1 MNKNMTRKGL
11 ALGAAAA
18 LAVSGLVGSP
28 AYAAETL
35 TLAPSAGSGYTTLA
49 GSTFTLEAGIPSST
63 PGTSYPFLKF
73 RVQNSTLQEITANQ
87 LADSGS
93 SADGAAKYGTT
104 ADADGGSAAA
114 DAVGV
119 TDSDFTVLP
128 KTNSVLAIGKTGY
141 LELSQPDHTYA
152 TSVSVTAFL
161 DVNGNNKIDA
171 GEDYSATQTVNFV
184 RASLQTASVAIVAPL
199 AEAGTLNA
207 NVTWSNSDINPQQV
221 DAGDVLVQFGTLSG
235 ATFTEI
241 NSYGNQDN
249 STPETAPSTHGT
261 STVTSKS
268 VLQSN
273 NFGND
278 VVWDSVNSLYE
289 AEFTPFDT
297 AVAAGATPLLTQ
309 AATTYAAKLFIDNGD
324 NGTIDVTDAA
334 DQEGSTSST
343 LIGAAATGYN
353 VKWDVTGS
361 ANAITTAVGYEA
373 PTNVP
378 ADYDDNVAMTASVR
392 ATATAASD
400 FTFKVFVGTAVTT
413 TVGIKSVPV
422 SVTVSSDNLTLAD
435 AVTANGLS
443 VYNGKPRAISL
454 TTDSS
459 GMVSIAIVGGKADA
473 TDELDFLISVN
484 GTTPGARNDNN
495 KNGKV
500 TFAAADY
507 DIHVKNDLS
516 GNGGISIISGQTF
529 GVDYEV
535 RDQFGQA
542 PANGAYRVVAVDKA
556 STNAERTTA
565 ADFAYSAPIVNGTA
579 SLVITDNG
587 VGTGSYTL
595 QAGWATTD
603 AAISASN
610 SDSVDLTVKVGT
622 DVTAST
628 VVMDALVYGSAQLND
643 LNADGD
649 YSDAGDTDKRTGL
662 TLETKTFSQYV
673 VNTALPSASAP
684 SVTANIGVTLAGT
697 VKNAAGVAVPHAPV
711 TITAPKFM
719 MVTNGNYVLDAVTVY
734 ADSSGKFSVVVY
746 SQSGGVNNLVVTSG
760 AASATTQLT
769 YAGAVSGAAA
779 SFTLTTPGASEPG
792 RTVDVTVK
800 VVDKNGNGV
809 QAASVALSSTGP
821 GYLINTTGTTLSDGT
836 FVTKLLLGANDS
848 GTAVIKAVMTIDSI
862 QIIKTSSV
870 VVGVGAVAASDQK
883 VNAGSFK
890 GYVALYAKG
899 YEGKRMSAKVGNDWV
914 VVPSIPAATNGIFR
928 AVEFVGAGVE
938 ISVRI
943 YIDRVLLAT
952 IPLLTK

>member
-49 GSTFTLEAGIPSST
+49 GSTFTLEAGIPSSV
-63 PGTSYPFLKF
+63 PGTSLAYLKF
-73 RVQNSTLQEITANQ
+73 RVGNATLQAITT
-87 LADSGS
+87 GF
-93 SADGAAKYGTT
+93 DGDGGTAGTDVTKAYGTST
-104 ADADGGSAAA
+104 NADGGGTGAN
-114 DAVGV
+114 V
-119 TDSDFTVLP
+119 TDDDFSVAAEDADQT
-128 KTNSVLAIGKTGY
+128 TNNTARMGQAPLLTLVGAHSI
-141 LELSQPDHTYA
+141 A
-152 TSVSVTAFL
+152 TSLEVTAWL
-161 DVNGNNKIDA
+161 DVNGNNTIDA

-184 RASLQTASVAIVAPL
+184 KASLQTASAAIVAPL
-199 AEAGTLNA
+199 AGAGTLNA
-207 NVTWSNSDINPQQV
+207 NVTWSNSDINPQQI

-235 ATFTEI
+235 TTFTGI
-241 NSYGNQDN
+241 NSYGNGTTGTT
-249 STPETAPSTHGT
+249 TPGASGT
-261 STVTSKS
+261 TTITTKS

-273 NFGND
+273 NAGND
-278 VVWDSVNSLYE
+278 VVWDSVNNVYE
-289 AEFTPFDT
+289 AEFTPYDT
-297 AVAAGATPLLTQ
+297 DVAVGTTLLST
-309 AATTYAAKLFIDNGD
+309 APATTYAAKLFVDNGD

-343 LIGAAATGYN
+343 LLGAAATNYA

-361 ANAITTAVGYEA
+361 VNAITTQVGYETGTVVQA
-373 PTNVP
+373 GYN
-378 ADYDDNVAMTASVR
+378 DNTAMAASVR

-400 FTFKVFVGTAVTT
+400 FTFKVFVGTDVT
-413 TVGIKSVPV
+413 VPVPIKSVPV
-422 SVTVSSDNLTLAD
+422 SVTVSPGNGVTLAD

-443 VYNGKPRAISL
+443 VYTGKSRVI
-454 TTDSS
+454 TQNTDSA
-459 GMVSIAIVGGKADA
+459 GMVSITIVGGKADA
-473 TDELDFLISVN
+473 DDRLDFVISVN
-484 GTTPGARNDNN
+484 GTQPDADVNSADGS
-495 KNGKV
+495 V

-507 DIHVKNDLS
+507 DIHTKNDLS

-643 LNADGD
+643 ANADGD
-649 YSDAGDTDKRTGL
+649 YSDAGDIDKRTGL
-662 TLETKTFSQYV
+662 TLETNTFSQYV
-673 VNTALPSASAP
+673 VNTALPSESAP

-697 VKNAAGVAVPHAPV
+697 VKNAAGVAVPYAPV

-719 MVTNGNYVLDAVTVY
+719 MVTNGNFVLDAVTVY

-760 AASATTQLT
+760 AASATTLLT

-779 SFTLTTPGASEPG
+779 SFTITTPGASEPG
-792 RTVDVTVK
+792 RTVDVAVK

-809 QAASVALSSTGP
+809 QAASVTLSSTGP

-848 GTAVIKAVMTIDSI
+848 GTAVIKAVMTIDAV
-862 QIIKTSSV
+862 QVIKTSSI
-870 VVGVGAVAASDQK
+870 VVGVGAVASSDRK
-883 VNAGSFK
+883 ITVGTYK
-890 GYVALYAKG
+890 GYVAVFTKG
-899 YEGKRMSAKVGNDWV
+899 YAGQKLSVRLASKWHVSDPIVDLKAGYSLLTVNTGVGYVANVIVYID
-914 VVPSIPAATNGIFR
+914 
-928 AVEFVGAGVE
+928 GVE
-938 ISVRI
+938 VERM
-943 YIDRVLLAT
+943 T
-952 IPLLTK
+952 ITTK

>member
-28 AYAAETL
+28 AYAATTL
-35 TLAPSAGSGYTTLA
+35 TIAPSAGSGYTTLA
-49 GSTFTLEAGIPSST
+49 GSTFSLEVGIPSTMPADSH
-63 PGTSYPFLKF
+63 PFLKY
-73 RVQNSTLQEITANQ
+73 RITNPTLQQITTNLEGYSSTGTEITKA
-87 LADSGS
+87 
-93 SADGAAKYGTT
+93 YGTAT
-104 ADADGGSAAA
+104 DADGDGTG
-114 DAVGV
+114 VNV
-119 TDSDFTVLP
+119 TDDDFVAQAQDQSTGSTNTSVKG
-128 KTNSVLAIGKTGY
+128 KTNVLKLTQA
-141 LELSQPDHTYA
+141 DHTYA
-152 TSVSVTAFL
+152 TSVGVTAWL
-161 DVNGNNKIDA
+161 DTNNNNTIDA
-171 GEDYSATQTVNFV
+171 GEDFSPTETVTFV
-184 RASLQTASVAIVAPL
+184 KASLQTASVAIVAPL
-199 AEAGTLNA
+199 VGAASLNA
-207 NVTWSNSDINPQQV
+207 NVTFSNADINVRQI
-221 DAGDVLVQFGTLSG
+221 DAGDVLVQFGTVSSG
-235 ATFTEI
+235 SFTAI
-241 NSYGNQDN
+241 NSFADAASGV
-249 STPETAPSTHGT
+249 GT
-261 STVTSKS
+261 TTNATTVTTRTS
-268 VLQSN
+268 VKAN
-273 NFGND
+273 NEGNS
-278 VVWDSVNSLYE
+278 VEWDSVDSVYE
-289 AEFTPFDT
+289 AEFTPSSTTNTTTVAPFT
-297 AVAAGATPLLTQ
+297 AVAATVYG
-309 AATTYAAKLFIDNGD
+309 AKLFLDQGD
-324 NGTIDVTDAA
+324 NEIAA
-334 DQEGSTSST
+334 GALATSDQEGNTSTT
-343 LIGAAATGYN
+343 TTGASASGYN

-378 ADYDDNVAMTASVR
+378 VGYSDDVAMTASVR

-422 SVTVSSDNLTLAD
+422 SVTVSSTNLTLAD

-443 VYNGKPRAISL
+443 VYNGKSRAISL

-459 GMVSIAIVGGKADA
+459 GMVSIAVVGGKADA

-484 GTTPGARNDNN
+484 GTEPGASNN
-495 KNGKV
+495 NSKNGKV

-507 DIHVKNDLS
+507 DIHAKNDLS
-516 GNGGISIISGQTF
+516 GNGGISIVSGQTF
-529 GVDYEV
+529 TVDYEV
-535 RDQFGQA
+535 LDQFGQA

-565 ADFAYSAPIVNGTA
+565 ADFAISAPIVDGTA
-579 SLVITDNG
+579 SLVITDDG

-610 SDSVDLTVKVGT
+610 NDSVDLTVKVGT

-643 LNADGD
+643 ANADGD

-662 TLETKTFSQYV
+662 TLETETFSQYV

-684 SVTANIGVTLAGT
+684 DVTSNIGVTLAGT
-697 VKNAAGVAVPHAPV
+697 VKNAAGVAVPYASV

-719 MVTNGNYVLDAVTVY
+719 MVTNSNYVLDAITLY
-734 ADSSGKFSVVVY
+734 ADSLGKFSVVVY

-779 SFTLTTPGASEPG
+779 SFTITTPGASEPG
-792 RTVDVTVK
+792 RTVDVAVK

-809 QAASVALSSTGP
+809 QAASVTLSSTGP

-848 GTAVIKAVMTIDSI
+848 GTAVIKAVMTIDAV
-862 QIIKTSSV
+862 QVIKTSSI
-870 VVGVGAVAASDQK
+870 VVGVGAVASSDQK

-890 GYVALYAKG
+890 GYVALYALG
-899 YEGKRMSAKVGNDWV
+899 YEGQRMSAKVGNDWV
-914 VVPSIPAATNGIFR
+914 IVPVIPAATNGLFR
-928 AVEFVGAGVE
+928 AVEFVGAGVD

-952 IPLLTK
+952 IPLLTQ

>member
-28 AYAAETL
+28 AFAAETL

-49 GSTFTLEAGIPSST
+49 GSTFKLETGIPSSV
-63 PGTSYPFLKF
+63 PSSSIPFLKY
-73 RVQNSTLQEITANQ
+73 RVQNSTAQSISAAM
-87 LADSGS
+87 LADAQGGTDTSK
-93 SADGAAKYGTT
+93 KYGTT
-104 ADADGGSAAA
+104 TDATGGGS
-114 DAVGV
+114 DAIGV
-119 TDSDFTVLP
+119 TDVDFTVIP
-128 KTNSVLAIGKTGY
+128 HTNSSLVIGETGF
-141 LELSQPDHTYA
+141 LTLVTADHTYA

-161 DVNGNNKIDA
+161 DTNGNNNIDS
-171 GEDYSATQTVNFV
+171 GESYSPTQTVSFV
-184 RASLQTASVAIVAPL
+184 LASLQTASAAIVAPL
-199 AEAGTLNA
+199 AGAGTLNA
-207 NVTWSNSDINPQQV
+207 NVTWSNSDLNNQQI
-221 DAGDVLVQFGTLSG
+221 DAADVLVQFGTLSG
-235 ATFTEI
+235 TTFTAI
-241 NSYGNQDN
+241 NSYGNDA
-249 STPETAPSTHGT
+249 TVGAAPTASGT
-261 STVTSKS
+261 TTVTSKL
-268 VLQSN
+268 VVQSN
-273 NFGND
+273 NFGNS
-278 VVWDSVNSLYE
+278 VVWDAVNLVYE

-297 AVAAGATPLLTQ
+297 DVAAGTTLLST
-309 AATTYAAKLFIDNGD
+309 APATTYAAKLFIDNDD
-324 NGTIDVTDAA
+324 NGSTDVTDAS

-343 LIGAAATGYN
+343 LLGAAATNYA

-361 ANAITTAVGYEA
+361 ADAITTQVGYETGTVA
-373 PTNVP
+373 QTG
-378 ADYDDNVAMTASVR
+378 YTDNQEMAASVR
-392 ATATAASD
+392 ATATAGSD
-400 FTFKVFVGTAVTT
+400 FTFKVFVGTDVT
-413 TVGIKSVPV
+413 VPVAIKSVPV
-422 SVTVSSDNLTLAD
+422 SVTVSSGNLTLAD

-443 VYNGKPRAISL
+443 VYNGKSRVITQ
-454 TTDSS
+454 TTDAA
-459 GMVSIAIVGGKADA
+459 GMISITVDGGLADA
-473 TDELDFLISVN
+473 TDRLEFVINVN
-484 GTTPGARNDNN
+484 GTAPDANDSNSAD
-495 KNGKV
+495 GTV

-507 DIHVKNDLS
+507 DIHTKNDLS
-516 GNGGISIISGQTF
+516 GNGGISIVSGQIFT
-529 GVDYEV
+529 VDYEV
-535 RDQFGQA
+535 LDQFGQA

-565 ADFAYSAPIVNGTA
+565 ADFAFSAPIVNGTA
-579 SLVITDNG
+579 SLVITDDG

-610 SDSVDLTVKVGT
+610 NDSVDLTVKVGT

-643 LNADGD
+643 ANADGD

-662 TLETKTFSQYV
+662 TLETNTFSQYV
-673 VNTALPSASAP
+673 VNTALPSESAP

-697 VKNAAGVAVPHAPV
+697 VKNAAGVAVPYAPV

-719 MVTNGNYVLDAVTVY
+719 MVTNGNFVLDAVTVY

-760 AASATTQLT
+760 AASATTLLT

-779 SFTLTTPGASEPG
+779 SFTITTPGASEPG
-792 RTVDVTVK
+792 RTVDVAVK

-809 QAASVALSSTGP
+809 QAASVTLSSTGP

-848 GTAVIKAVMTIDSI
+848 GTAVIKAVMTIDAV
-862 QIIKTSSV
+862 QVIKTSSI
-870 VVGVGAVAASDQK
+870 VVGVGAVASSDQK

-914 VVPSIPAATNGIFR
+914 IVPVIPAATNGLFR

>member
-28 AYAAETL
+28 AFAAETL

-49 GSTFTLEAGIPSST
+49 GSTFKLETGIPSSV
-63 PGTSYPFLKF
+63 PSSSIPFLKY
-73 RVQNSTLQEITANQ
+73 RVQNSTAQSISAAMF
-87 LADSGS
+87 AD
-93 SADGAAKYGTT
+93 AAFGTDTSKKYGTT
-104 ADADGGSAAA
+104 TAATGGGTDAT
-114 DAVGV
+114 GV
-119 TDSDFTVLP
+119 TDVDFTVIP
-128 KTNSVLAIGKTGY
+128 DASSALAIGETGF
-141 LELSQPDHTYA
+141 LTLVTADHTYA

-161 DVNGNNKIDA
+161 DTNGNNNIDS
-171 GEDYSATQTVNFV
+171 GESFSPTQTVSFV
-184 RASLQTASVAIVAPL
+184 LASLQTASVAIVPPL
-199 AEAGTLNA
+199 AGATTLNA
-207 NVTWSNSDINPQQV
+207 NVTWSNSALNNQQI
-221 DAGDVLVQFGTLSG
+221 DTADVLIQFGTMSG
-235 ATFTEI
+235 TTFTKI
-241 NSYGNQDN
+241 SSYGNEA
-249 STPETAPSTHGT
+249 SLGAAPTASGT
-261 STVTSKS
+261 STVTSK
-268 VLQSN
+268 VVVQSN
-273 NFGND
+273 DFGND
-278 VVWDSVNSLYE
+278 VGWDSVNGLYE
-289 AEFTPFDT
+289 AEFTPFDID
-297 AVAAGATPLLTQ
+297 VAAGTTPLAAF
-309 AATTYAAKLFIDNGD
+309 AATTYAAKLFIDNDD
-324 NGTIDVTDAA
+324 NGSTDVTDPS

-343 LIGAAATGYN
+343 LLGAAATNYA

-361 ANAITTAVGYEA
+361 VNAITTQVGYETGTVA
-373 PTNVP
+373 QTGYV
-378 ADYDDNVAMTASVR
+378 DNQAMAASVR

-400 FTFKVFVGTAVTT
+400 FTFKVFVGTDVT
-413 TVGIKSVPV
+413 VPVAIKSVPV
-422 SVTVSSDNLTLAD
+422 SVTVSPGSGVTLAD

-443 VYNGKPRAISL
+443 VFTGQSRVITQN
-454 TTDSS
+454 TDSA
-459 GMVSIAIVGGKADA
+459 GMVSITIVGGKADA
-473 TDELDFLISVN
+473 ADRLDFVISVN
-484 GTTPGARNDNN
+484 GTQPDANINSADGS
-495 KNGKV
+495 V
-500 TFAAADY
+500 TFNSADY
-507 DIHVKNDLS
+507 DIHAKNDLS

-610 SDSVDLTVKVGT
+610 GDSVDLTVKVGT

-643 LNADGD
+643 ANADGD

-697 VKNAAGVAVPHAPV
+697 VKNAAGVAVPYAPV

-719 MVTNGNYVLDAVTVY
+719 MVTNGNFVLDAVTMY

-779 SFTLTTPGASEPG
+779 SFTITTPGASEPG
-792 RTVDVTVK
+792 RTVDVAVK

-809 QAASVALSSTGP
+809 QAASVTLSSTGP

-848 GTAVIKAVMTIDSI
+848 GTAVIKAVMTIDAV
-862 QIIKTSSV
+862 QVIKTSSI

-883 VNAGSFK
+883 ITVGTYK
-890 GYVALYAKG
+890 GYVAVFTKG
-899 YEGKRMSAKVGNDWV
+899 Y
-914 VVPSIPAATNGIFR
+914 
-928 AVEFVGAGVE
+928 AGQKL
-938 ISVRI
+938 SVRLASKWHVSDPI
-943 YIDRVLLAT
+943 VDLKAGYSLLTVNTGVGYVANVIVYIDTVEVERMT
-952 IPLLTK
+952 ITTK